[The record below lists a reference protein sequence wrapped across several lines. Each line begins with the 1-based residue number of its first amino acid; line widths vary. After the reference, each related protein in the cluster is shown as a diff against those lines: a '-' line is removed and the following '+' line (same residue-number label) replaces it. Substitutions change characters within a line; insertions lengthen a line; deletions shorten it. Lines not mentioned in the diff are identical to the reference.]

1 MVYWNIVQILELTH
15 KLLQNECSKI
25 HSANEYVDKI
35 IINEE

>member
-25 HSANEYVDKI
+25 HFANDGGKI
-35 IINEE
+35 IINEG